1 MSERRDRLLS
11 YIGQDY
17 NPDVVAQMQTE
28 FAPYRV
34 SLCSAN
40 RFYLENYWMNQIR
53 CVVADGKITNLK
65 FG

>member
-11 YIGQDY
+11 YIGREY
-17 NPDVVAQMQTE
+17 TEEVVKQIQTE

-34 SLCSAN
+34 SLCEPS
-40 RFYLENYWMNQIR
+40 RFYLENYWINQIR
-53 CVVADGKITNLK
+53 CVVANGKITNLK